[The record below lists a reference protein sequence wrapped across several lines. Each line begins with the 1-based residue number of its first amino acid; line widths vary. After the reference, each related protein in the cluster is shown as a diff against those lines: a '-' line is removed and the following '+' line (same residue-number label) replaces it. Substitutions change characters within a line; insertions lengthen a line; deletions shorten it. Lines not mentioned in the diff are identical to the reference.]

1 MGVPLKALAL
11 TTADLPP
18 AQIKQMEAVQRVL
31 ELEAAIDQLRLE
43 KTDLSF
49 RLKQELQRNGRAP
62 DAGGPAASDT
72 GSEVR
77 LLDARALLWA
87 FSCCISRPTHTVV

>member
-1 MGVPLKALAL
+1 LTVPLSWL
-11 TTADLPP
+11 
-18 AQIKQMEAVQRVL
+18 QIKQMEAVQRVL
-31 ELEAAIDQLRLE
+31 ELEAAVDQLRLE
-43 KTDLSF
+43 KTDLSY

-77 LLDARALLWA
+77 LPSTAHQSLRR
-87 FSCCISRPTHTVV
+87 S